1 MRTPNELYAALLAAY
16 GPPRWWSDDPYIVML
31 EAVLVQN
38 TAWSSVRRTS
48 DALGVLR
55 TPQAIAGMSDDE
67 LASRIRSCGF
77 AARKARTIR
86 ALTAWYAAY
95 GYEQRTVQAAEQSRL
110 RDELLA
116 LPGVGAET
124 ADVILVYAFYKPSFI
139 LDAYTRRWLTRLGF
153 DADDD
158 GRRLF
163 FESASRATRRST
175 AAFTGSFSTTA
186 SRAAGKRPAAPAVRL
201 RTNAKRPTETSDSGI
216 LPSNGSPS
224 LLLPFKKAAQF
235 MRCLFHLLQR
245 LPSSVRTSMLPLV
258 VRSRTS
264 RPPLCPAGTATLP
277 EVDDAV
283 KR

>member
-1 MRTPNELYAALLAAY
+1 
-16 GPPRWWSDDPYIVML
+16 ML

-153 DADDD
+153 GDDD
-158 GRRLF
+158 GQAVFRIGSPARRGALRPLSLAHSRPLHRALPENALLRRLSVCGRMQ
-163 FESASRATRRST
+163 SARQKRLT
-175 AAFTGSFSTTA
+175 AASFL
-186 SRAAGKRPAAPAVRL
+186 RMVRPL
-201 RTNAKRPTETSDSGI
+201 C
-216 LPSNGSPS
+216 
-224 LLLPFKKAAQF
+224 LPFKKAAQSCGAF
-235 MRCLFHLLQR
+235 FHLFQR